1 MLLLLLRWPN
11 TDLCELGSIYLIARN
26 LHGSS
31 TRKKGFFVQLQLYV
45 RYFYSKKKY
54 AWSWGLPKKTLK
66 INRLFLENLVHFWP
80 EVIQSAS
87 VRSQFS
93 VNSKAAFAMETAS
106 TLQKMPKYYTL
117 HGNTC
122 TFYWNCFIMCV
133 S

>member
-1 MLLLLLRWPN
+1 MWAWKHLFN
-11 TDLCELGSIYLIARN
+11 CHTEISRN

-31 TRKKGFFVQLQLYV
+31 TRKKVSLFNCSFMLGIFIQRKSMRDREVCQKRLWKLT
-45 RYFYSKKKY
+45 
-54 AWSWGLPKKTLK
+54 G
-66 INRLFLENLVHFWP
+66 LFLENLVHFWP
-80 EVIQSAS
+80 EVIQNAS

-122 TFYWNCFIMCV
+122 TFYWNCFIRCV
-133 S
+133 SWGHGWNL

>member
-1 MLLLLLRWPN
+1 M
-11 TDLCELGSIYLIARN
+11 CELGSIYLIATQRFQEIYMVPVPVKKVSLFN
-26 LHGSS
+26 YSFMLGIFIQ
-31 TRKKGFFVQLQLYV
+31 RKSMRDREVCQKRLWKLTG
-45 RYFYSKKKY
+45 
-54 AWSWGLPKKTLK
+54 
-66 INRLFLENLVHFWP
+66 LFLENLVHFWP
-80 EVIQSAS
+80 EVIQNAS

-122 TFYWNCFIMCV
+122 TFYWNCFIRCV

>member
-1 MLLLLLRWPN
+1 M
-11 TDLCELGSIYLIARN
+11 CELGSIYLIATQRFQEIYMVPVPV
-26 LHGSS
+26 
-31 TRKKGFFVQLQLYV
+31 KKVSLFN
-45 RYFYSKKKY
+45 YSFML
-54 AWSWGLPKKTLK
+54 GIFL
-66 INRLFLENLVHFWP
+66 LENLVHFWP
-80 EVIQSAS
+80 EVIQNAS

-122 TFYWNCFIMCV
+122 TFYWNCFISCV